1 MAMTPST
8 MTDLGTP
15 APHFNLPDADGTVV
29 AMADFAGKKALVVM
43 FICNHC
49 PFVKHLAD
57 QLALFAKKAQEMGAA
72 VVAIQSN
79 DVLNYPDDGPEKMRE
94 EITARGYTF
103 PYLHDEDQDIAHAY
117 RAACTPDFFVY
128 DEQRLL
134 RYRGQFDSSRPGNDV
149 QVTGDDLMNAVEK
162 VLAGVEIPGDE
173 QKPSIGCNIK
183 WKPGTEPD
191 YA

>member
-8 MTDLGTP
+8 MAELGTP

-49 PFVKHLAD
+49 PFVKHIAD
-57 QLALFAKKAQEMGAA
+57 QLAVFAKKAQEMGAA

-94 EITARGYTF
+94 EIELRGYTF
-103 PYLHDEDQDIAHAY
+103 PYLHDEDQDVAHSY

-134 RYRGQFDSSRPGNDV
+134 RYRGQFDGARPGNDV
-149 QVTGDDLMNAVEK
+149 QVTGEDLMRAVEA
-162 VLAGVEIPGDE
+162 VLSGHDVPAE
-173 QKPSIGCNIK
+173 QTPSIGCNIK
-183 WKPGTEPD
+183 WKPGNEPD